1 MLNRYAIAYFN
12 VARESKALPAI
23 NADLKV
29 LKPLFAKYRIV
40 FEKFD
45 CPTMS
50 SAVRI
55 AFIRKMF
62 AENKFHKITK
72 NLLSVLAEYGSL
84 SQLGE
89 VIDAY
94 LELHAKFKK
103 ELAIQVVSVEKL
115 NNDAI
120 NCIKNFFHK
129 KFDRNI
135 TIQNTLD
142 KSILGGLVIKTNSF
156 VLDGSVANRLK
167 SLEFTLKNEL
177 R

>member
-12 VARESKALPAI
+12 VALESKALRAVDT
-23 NADLKV
+23 DLRI
-29 LKPLFAKYRIV
+29 LKPIFSKYRVV

-50 SAVRI
+50 AKSRI
-55 AFIRKMF
+55 LFIRKMF
-62 AENKFHKITK
+62 SENKFHKITK
-72 NLLSVLAEYGSL
+72 NLLSVLAEYGAL
-84 SQLGE
+84 SMFGE

-94 LELHAKFKK
+94 LELYLKFQK
-103 ELAIQVVSVEKL
+103 ELAIKVISIEKL
-115 NNDAI
+115 KNDDI
-120 NCIKNFFHK
+120 NRIKNFFHK
-129 KFDRNI
+129 KFNRNI
-135 TIQNTLD
+135 TIENTLD